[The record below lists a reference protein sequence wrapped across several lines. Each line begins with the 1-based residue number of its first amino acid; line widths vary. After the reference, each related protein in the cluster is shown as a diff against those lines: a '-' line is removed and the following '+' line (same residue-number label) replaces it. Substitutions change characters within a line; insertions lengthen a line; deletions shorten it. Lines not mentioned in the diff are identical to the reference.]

1 MRQLL
6 RTRCVAFPGLR
17 RIIFTMAESMQE
29 PREDSPGSLKGKP
42 PEFLNYFGKD
52 RRLQLWFA
60 DQRTRLIAAAVPP
73 FTRIGLA
80 PDTISYTGI
89 ALLAGV
95 VIYFVRQ
102 PAVAV
107 LFILGHMLCDGLDGA
122 FARHAGKASQSGAFT
137 DLCCDQLGMVVV
149 AMMAIFHHM
158 VPPLLGTVYIALYLI
173 VVVFGVIINVMGV
186 GTRITVTSKYFLYTV
201 YTIWAFWGVNWF
213 EPLMSFFSAIM
224 TIEVLVGY
232 LRLKR
237 GLRRKYDS
245 EVRYGEGDSYSGN
258 LNYAVNVSVPLAV
271 LLTILVGGNLIPLRT
286 MLEAPQVAPHWT
298 RGPIIVPEDEPMDIL
313 GFAVAEGRYLIL
325 TRNHRDDSL
334 KIRKL
339 PQTKDQSE
347 ESFSVPDYVN
357 SAFTVFPID
366 GNVLLLAD
374 HTTRLLMGIDLAAS
388 FASKRAVMVFTLPL
402 GWLRV
407 TAMAVATWKDKKV
420 WLAANYLYTRRTY
433 LVDPKKALKK
443 GYLLGGRVASY
454 INGGF
459 PAGVAVC
466 DNVVMEYNKS
476 PLRSAIYVGKL
487 PKVVSGP
494 DLLDVGGTS
503 LALPEEDVFG
513 PVRDKEDLI
522 VPVP

>member
-1 MRQLL
+1 M
-6 RTRCVAFPGLR
+6 T
-17 RIIFTMAESMQE
+17 ESMKD
-29 PREDSPGSLKGKP
+29 PREDSPGSLAGKS

-52 RRLQLWFA
+52 RPLQLWFA
-60 DQRTRLIAAAVPP
+60 DLRTRLIAAAVPP

-158 VPPLLGTVYIALYLI
+158 VSPLLGTVYISLYLI

-186 GTRITVTSKYFLYTV
+186 GTRITVTSKYFLYTA
-201 YTIWAFWGVNWF
+201 YAIWAFRGLNWF
-213 EPLMSFFSAIM
+213 GPLMTFFSAIM
-224 TIEVLVGY
+224 AVEVLVGY
-232 LRLKR
+232 IRLKT
-237 GLRRKYDS
+237 GLRRKFDS
-245 EVRYGEGDSYSGN
+245 EVRYGEGDSYSGK
-258 LNYAVNVSVPLAV
+258 LNYAVNVSVPITV
-271 LLTILVGGNLIPLRT
+271 LLTILIGGNLIPLRT
-286 MLEAPQVAPHWT
+286 MIEAPRTNPPWIQ
-298 RGPIIVPEDEPMDIL
+298 GPIIVPENEDTEIL
-313 GFAVAEGRYLIL
+313 GFGVREGKFLVL
-325 TRNHRDDSL
+325 TRDLEDDSL

-339 PQTKDQSE
+339 PQEGDGTGD
-347 ESFSVPDYVN
+347 FFVVPDYVN
-357 SAFTVFPID
+357 SAFSVFPVD
-366 GNVLLLAD
+366 DNVLLLAD
-374 HTTRLLMGIDLAAS
+374 QTTHLLMGIDLDAS
-388 FASKRAVMVFTLPL
+388 FASKQAVMVFTLPL

-407 TAMAVATWKDKKV
+407 TAMAVGVWKDKKV

-433 LVDPKKALKK
+433 LVDPQKALKK
-443 GYLLGGRVASY
+443 GFLLGGRVASY

-459 PAGVAVC
+459 PAGVAIA
-466 DNVVMEYNKS
+466 DTMVVEFNKS
-476 PLRSAIYVGKL
+476 PLRGTLYGGSL
-487 PKVVSGP
+487 TKVVAGS
-494 DLLDVGGTS
+494 DLLDAGSIS
-503 LALPEEDVFG
+503 LALPEEDLLG

-522 VPVP
+522 VLSREGRVYRLPLNPFVTK